1 MNAIKSALH
10 TFVKNIS
17 ADTSTS
23 EVCFNQYSSTV
34 IEKVKTQIDILK
46 SRYPSLSKTDFI
58 PVLKDPGAIS
68 ELESLQ
74 QRYVFTP
81 VDKAAKNIALTC
93 RSFYMHT
100 IINELFESGPNPV
113 YKRCTELQESDAVKI
128 HHNYMESIAMPFKSN
143 DFNKLPLIYM
153 TPKFHKNPV
162 KFRFIVASN
171 NCSNKPFSNAISK
184 ALKKV
189 RTDRKYACEISQK
202 FDGVNKYW
210 IIDSSQPILDSVER
224 LNQRQMIKSIT
235 TFDFT
240 NLYTSLPH
248 KDIIQSLSTL
258 ITDVFVKRTKKRK
271 ADKLAVYLSKKD

>member
-1 MNAIKSALH
+1 MIDCINYREYQPINWNKVLNTIKSALH

-17 ADTSTS
+17 ADTSTP

-34 IEKVKTQIDILK
+34 IEKVKIQIDILK

-113 YKRCTELQESDAVKI
+113 
-128 HHNYMESIAMPFKSN
+128 
-143 DFNKLPLIYM
+143 
-153 TPKFHKNPV
+153 
-162 KFRFIVASN
+162 
-171 NCSNKPFSNAISK
+171 
-184 ALKKV
+184 
-189 RTDRKYACEISQK
+189 
-202 FDGVNKYW
+202 
-210 IIDSSQPILDSVER
+210 
-224 LNQRQMIKSIT
+224 
-235 TFDFT
+235 
-240 NLYTSLPH
+240 
-248 KDIIQSLSTL
+248 
-258 ITDVFVKRTKKRK
+258 
-271 ADKLAVYLSKKD
+271 